1 MSSVL
6 IVGGGHGGVDVAFGL
21 RERGYTGPIT
31 VLDKSGFVPY
41 ERPPMSKSWINGAGG
56 PAELM
61 LRGHD
66 AFSGA
71 NIELMLNCEVLG
83 IDRDKKVLETS
94 HGSVE
99 YSTLVL
105 ALGSS
110 PRQLRFSGASLAGM
124 HHLHTLEQA
133 TVLRNDLASATSVGV
148 IGAGFIGLEIASS
161 VAKRGI
167 PVTVVETARRPMP
180 RTASEFTS
188 AYMRARHE
196 DAGTNFRF
204 NASVQEIVGQSG
216 RVSRVMLSDGTHV
229 EADLVVMGVGALAN
243 GGWVTDFGLDFDNG
257 IVVDS
262 TLRTKD
268 PDIFAI
274 GDCARFLDDEG
285 GATRLESI
293 GNAADHARRVAATIA
308 GSPVPVPDVPWFW
321 TLQAGVRLQMAGRVD
336 RVEEWLLTGSVESNS
351 FSVLGWRNSKLVYG
365 ESINSPSDHVTI
377 RKLLAENTAPTLS
390 ELRPIAEM
398 GLKAAI
404 KFLVSFRSA
413 PKDEVSRPQMA
424 R

>member
-1 MSSVL
+1 MSAVI

-21 RERGYTGPIT
+21 RERGYTGRIT
-31 VLDKSGFVPY
+31 VLDKSGFIPY
-41 ERPPMSKSWINGAGG
+41 ERPPMSKSWINGSGG
-56 PAELM
+56 PEELT

-66 AFSGA
+66 AFSDA
-71 NIELMLNCEVLG
+71 NIELMLNCEVLS
-83 IDRDKKVLETS
+83 INRDRKVVETS
-94 HGSVE
+94 NGSLD

-110 PRQLRFSGASLAGM
+110 PRQLRLSGAALAGM

-133 TVLRNDLASATSVGV
+133 TALRDDLAFATSVGV
-148 IGAGFIGLEIASS
+148 IGAGFIGLEFASS
-161 VAKRGI
+161 AAKRGL
-167 PVTVVETARRPMP
+167 PVTVMETAGRAMP

-188 AYMRARHE
+188 GYMRARHE
-196 DAGTNFRF
+196 EGGTNFRF
-204 NASVQEIVGQSG
+204 NATVQEITGQSG
-216 RVSRVMLSDGTHV
+216 RVGRVNLSDGTYV
-229 EADLVVMGVGALAN
+229 EADLVVQGVGAIAN

-257 IVVDS
+257 IVVDG

-285 GATRLESI
+285 GGTRLESI

-308 GSPVPVPDVPWFW
+308 GIPVPVPDVPWFW
-321 TLQAGVRLQMAGRVD
+321 TQQAGVRLQMAGRID
-336 RVEEWLLTGSVESNS
+336 RVEEWLLTGVVESNS
-351 FSVLGWRNSKLVYG
+351 FSVLGWRNNKLVYG
-365 ESINSPSDHVTI
+365 ESINSPGEHVAI

-390 ELRPIAEM
+390 QLRPVAEM

-404 KFLVSFRSA
+404 KSLA
-413 PKDEVSRPQMA
+413 
-424 R
+424 

>member
-1 MSSVL
+1 MSSVI

-21 RERGYTGPIT
+21 RERGYTGRIT

-41 ERPPMSKSWINGAGG
+41 ERPPMSKSWINGSGG
-56 PAELM
+56 PEELS

-71 NIELMLNCEVLG
+71 NIELMLNCEVLS
-83 IDRDKKVLETS
+83 INRDRKIVETS
-94 HGSVE
+94 NGSLD

-110 PRQLRFSGASLAGM
+110 PRQLRLSGAALAGM

-133 TVLRNDLASATSVGV
+133 TALRDDLASATRVGV
-148 IGAGFIGLEIASS
+148 IGAGFIGLEFASS
-161 VAKRGI
+161 AAKRGL
-167 PVTVVETARRPMP
+167 PVTVMETAARPMP

-188 AYMRARHE
+188 GYMRARHE
-196 DAGTNFRF
+196 AGGTDFRF
-204 NASVQEIVGQSG
+204 NATVQEISGQSG
-216 RVSRVMLSDGTHV
+216 RVGRVNLSDGSHV
-229 EADLVVMGVGALAN
+229 EADLVVQGVGALAN

-257 IVVDS
+257 IVVDK

-268 PDIFAI
+268 QDIFAI

-293 GNAADHARRVAATIA
+293 GNAADHARRVSATIA
-308 GSPVPVPDVPWFW
+308 GIPVPVPDVPWFW
-321 TLQAGVRLQMAGRVD
+321 TQQAGVRLQMAGRID
-336 RVEEWLLTGSVESNS
+336 RVEEWLLTGVVESNS
-351 FSVLGWRNSKLVYG
+351 FSVLGWRNKKLVYG
-365 ESINSPSDHVTI
+365 ESINSPSDHVAI

-390 ELRPIAEM
+390 VLRPIAEL

-404 KFLVSFRSA
+404 KSLA
-413 PKDEVSRPQMA
+413 
-424 R
+424 

>member
-1 MSSVL
+1 MSSVI

-21 RERGYTGPIT
+21 RERGYEGRIT

-41 ERPPMSKSWINGAGG
+41 ERPPMSKSWINGSGG
-56 PAELM
+56 PAELT

-71 NIELMLNCEVLG
+71 NIELMLNCEVLS
-83 IDRDKKVLETS
+83 INRDRKVMETS
-94 HGSVE
+94 NGSLE

-110 PRQLRFSGASLAGM
+110 PRRLRLSGATLAGM

-133 TVLRNDLASATSVGV
+133 SALRDDLACATSVGV

-161 VAKRGI
+161 VAKRGV
-167 PVTVVETARRPMP
+167 PVTVMETAGRAMP
-180 RTASEFTS
+180 RTVSEFTS
-188 AYMRARHE
+188 GYMRARHE
-196 DAGTNFRF
+196 EGGTDFRF
-204 NASVQEIVGQSG
+204 NATVQEIIGQSG
-216 RVSRVMLSDGTHV
+216 RVVRVNLSDGSCV
-229 EADLVVMGVGALAN
+229 EADLVVQGVGALAN

-257 IVVDS
+257 IVVDR

-293 GNAADHARRVAATIA
+293 GNAADHARRAAATIA
-308 GSPVPVPDVPWFW
+308 GTPVPVPDVPWFW
-321 TLQAGVRLQMAGRVD
+321 TQQAGVRLQMAGRID

-365 ESINSPSDHVTI
+365 ESINSPGDHVAI
-377 RKLLAENTAPTLS
+377 RKLLAENAAPTLS
-390 ELRPIAEM
+390 ELQPIAEM
-398 GLKAAI
+398 GLKPAI
-404 KFLVSFRSA
+404 KFLA
-413 PKDEVSRPQMA
+413 
-424 R
+424 